1 MEYKRFGSVA
11 VLTGNRKV
19 HVTDE
24 VEISCDGALRLR
36 LDGGRTHESVG
47 GIFKVPVTEFDGG
60 SDVSFEFEDGIV
72 FGTPL
77 SLYLIDGERYIICGE
92 LTQRASIERLESVI
106 GRLSELSDDLR
117 SRVEALEG
125 FGRRFEVLERR
136 ANSGD
141 IIDF

>member
-19 HVTDE
+19 HVKDV

-36 LDGGRTHESVG
+36 LDGGGVYAPVG
-47 GIFKVPVTEFDGG
+47 GIFRVPVTEFDGG
-60 SDVSFEFEDGIV
+60 SDISFDFEDGVV

-77 SLYLIDGERYIICGE
+77 SLYLIDGERYVVCGE
-92 LTQRASIERLESVI
+92 LSQRASLERLEEVI
-106 GRLSELSDDLR
+106 GRVSELSDALR
-117 SRVEALEG
+117 IRIEALEALG
-125 FGRRFEVLERR
+125 HRVEVLERR

-141 IIDF
+141 VIDF